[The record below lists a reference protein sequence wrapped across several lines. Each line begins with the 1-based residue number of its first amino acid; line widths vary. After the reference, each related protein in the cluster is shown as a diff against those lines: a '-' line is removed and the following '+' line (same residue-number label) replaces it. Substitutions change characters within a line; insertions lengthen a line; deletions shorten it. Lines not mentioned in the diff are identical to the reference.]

1 MRTEAQYA
9 MKPLITPDGRYL
21 IVRGR
26 LWRSTNPNIPSEVR
40 AALVKI
46 LMDARR
52 EIKAAAGKQDAERL
66 ATARMAVNSAKI
78 SLGERGP
85 VWWTDGAKD
94 FNRHLVKNTPYA
106 EWYGSLDAPE
116 V

>member
-1 MRTEAQYA
+1 MN
-9 MKPLITPDGRYL
+9 PLVTPDGRYI

-26 LWRSTNPNIPSEVR
+26 LWRAANPNLPLEVH
-40 AALVKI
+40 AGLVSA

-52 EIKAAAGKQDAERL
+52 RVKSATRQQDADLLAAARAAVDA
-66 ATARMAVNSAKI
+66 AKV

-85 VWWTDGAKD
+85 VWWTDGSRD

-106 EWYGSLDAPE
+106 DWYRTLE
-116 V
+116 VS